1 VTLRGGGR
9 PRDPA
14 PQAHPIDGSEAVAPM
29 RQSVGSSRRV
39 GSRPERA
46 RRSSLRGITF
56 LLVGGIAVLAL
67 LALVVWPIVTGA
79 IGDWAVANPTTWRL
93 PIVGDMAGQ
102 RLAPQLEQK
111 ASADPSTVEWQ
122 VQSGDTVQAVADR
135 LVADG
140 LVLSKPA
147 FLFAAYQEGLAGKLM
162 AGTFRLRHDMTP
174 PEVVQALI
182 SARIVIPTLDIT
194 FREGLR
200 LEQIT
205 AKLETIDSTIDP
217 KAFYD
222 LAEHP
227 TPELLADYPWL
238 DLPEGASLE
247 GFLYPATYTIRTD
260 RTTAEDLIRMML
272 DAFYAKVGPDLS
284 VPSSRGLSF
293 YQVLTLASIVEH
305 EAALDVERPL
315 IAGVYQNRLDPKI
328 WPLGLLQS
336 DPTVFYVN
344 DTLQLEQ
351 LPFDEWQR
359 YVFWDKLEQ
368 KLPATLP
375 ADVAG
380 YNTYTHKGLPP
391 GPICSPALP
400 SILAALEPDTS
411 TGYLYFV
418 AKGDGSGTSAFA
430 KTNAEHQANVKK
442 YAKPSGS

>member
-1 VTLRGGGR
+1 
-9 PRDPA
+9 
-14 PQAHPIDGSEAVAPM
+14 
-29 RQSVGSSRRV
+29 
-39 GSRPERA
+39 
-46 RRSSLRGITF
+46 
-56 LLVGGIAVLAL
+56 
-67 LALVVWPIVTGA
+67 
-79 IGDWAVANPTTWRL
+79 
-93 PIVGDMAGQ
+93 
-102 RLAPQLEQK
+102 
-111 ASADPSTVEWQ
+111 
-122 VQSGDTVQAVADR
+122 
-135 LVADG
+135 
-140 LVLSKPA
+140 
-147 FLFAAYQEGLAGKLM
+147 
-162 AGTFRLRHDMTP
+162 
-174 PEVVQALI
+174 
-182 SARIVIPTLDIT
+182 
-194 FREGLR
+194 
-200 LEQIT
+200 
-205 AKLETIDSTIDP
+205 
-217 KAFYD
+217 
-222 LAEHP
+222 
-227 TPELLADYPWL
+227 
-238 DLPEGASLE
+238 
-247 GFLYPATYTIRTD
+247 
-260 RTTAEDLIRMML
+260 
-272 DAFYAKVGPDLS
+272 